1 MIIRNKNAISGA
13 VSGKVFLL
21 VLMLLTLISCS
32 SSKSRVGGVLNLD
45 TDLKLTLQ
53 ISSDINPD
61 DNNRPSPVFVRFY
74 QLKSTT
80 AFDKADFIDIY
91 ERDKEVFG
99 GDIVSK
105 QTLKP
110 LVPGET
116 RIERLVLEPGTRAI
130 AIYAEFSQYAG
141 STYKVTFPVTE
152 NNVIRNA
159 ETVQI
164 SGRTL
169 SLVKK

>member
-1 MIIRNKNAISGA
+1 MIIANVNTARIARTVKLVILAL
-13 VSGKVFLL
+13 LL
-21 VLMLLTLISCS
+21 VNIPSCS
-32 SSKSRVGGVLNLD
+32 SSKSRVGGVFNLD

-53 ISSDINPD
+53 VSSDINPD

-91 ERDKEVFG
+91 ERDKEIFG
-99 GDIVSK
+99 GDIVNK

-110 LVPGET
+110 LAPGET
-116 RIERLVLEPGTRAI
+116 RTERLVLEPGTRAI

-141 STYKVTFPVTE
+141 STYKVTFPITE

-159 ETVQI
+159 ETVLI

-169 SLVKK
+169 SLIKK

>member
-1 MIIRNKNAISGA
+1 MNKQSFVTRSGLIKTLLLA
-13 VSGKVFLL
+13 MVVFI
-21 VLMLLTLISCS
+21 MGGCS

-45 TDLKLTLQ
+45 TDLKLTLKVA
-53 ISSDINPD
+53 SDINPD

-91 ERDKEVFG
+91 ERDKEIFG
-99 GDIVSK
+99 GDIVNK

-116 RIERLVLEPGTRAI
+116 RVERLVLEPGTRAI
-130 AIYAEFSQYAG
+130 AIYAEFSQYPG

-159 ETVQI
+159 ETIQI

-169 SLVKK
+169 SLEKK

>member
-1 MIIRNKNAISGA
+1 MIRRNKNAVICSLI
-13 VSGKVFLL
+13 GKVCLL
-21 VLMLLTLISCS
+21 IVMLLAVISCS

-53 ISSDINPD
+53 VSSDINPD

>member
-1 MIIRNKNAISGA
+1 MINTNLTSVKIFLFALLIIAIAG
-13 VSGKVFLL
+13 
-21 VLMLLTLISCS
+21 CS
-32 SSKSRVGGVLNLD
+32 PSKSRVGGVLNLD
-45 TDLKLTLQ
+45 TDLKLTLRVG
-53 ISSDINPD
+53 SDINPD
-61 DNNRPSPVFVRFY
+61 DNNKPSPVFIRFY

-91 ERDKEVFG
+91 EQDKEIFG
-99 GDIVSK
+99 GDIINK

-116 RIERLVLEPGTRAI
+116 RTERLVLEPGTRAI

-141 STYKVTFPVTE
+141 STYKITFPVTE

-159 ETVQI
+159 ETVEV

>member
-1 MIIRNKNAISGA
+1 MIIHNINAQRFSA
-13 VSGKVFLL
+13 VLGVLL
-21 VLMLLTLISCS
+21 FVCLLFTLGGCS
-32 SSKSRVGGVLNLD
+32 SSKSRVGGVFNLD
-45 TDLKLTLQ
+45 TDLKLTFNV
-53 ISSDINPD
+53 SSDINPD

-80 AFDKADFIDIY
+80 AFNKADFIDIY
-91 ERDKEVFG
+91 ERDKEMFG

-110 LVPGET
+110 LVPGEART
-116 RIERLVLEPGTRAI
+116 EQLVLEPGTRAI
-130 AIYAEFSQYAG
+130 ALYAEFSQYPG

-159 ETVQI
+159 ETVQV

>member
-1 MIIRNKNAISGA
+1 MNNRSTTIYSVAKRAMLLA
-13 VSGKVFLL
+13 FLL
-21 VLMLLTLISCS
+21 IAVAGCS
-32 SSKSRVGGVLNLD
+32 SSKSRVGGVFNLD

-53 ISSDINPD
+53 VSSDINPD

-91 ERDKEVFG
+91 ERDKEIFG
-99 GDIVSK
+99 GDIVNK

-116 RIERLVLEPGTRAI
+116 RTERLVLEPGTRAI

-141 STYKVTFPVTE
+141 STYKVVFPITE

-159 ETVQI
+159 ETVRI